1 MAAGTRSN
9 SDKRDECDYVVAFL
23 KSDEFSDIIKKI
35 VSKETKLLQKQIAD
49 LKTDI
54 QILRQSNIELVKVL
68 TDKSYIQSK
77 SSTVNN
83 DETTVFPITS
93 VSYADKTNSGKTSS
107 GQTQQKRITQKI
119 ISGEEILVHK
129 NKKNVAENINI
140 ETSSLERNIGLS
152 QNEDWV
158 NVKRKKSYRNNKR
171 SITGS
176 CDSIELKAV
185 PKKSFLFVSRIRPNT
200 DKSALKAH
208 LVQYFPEAEV
218 EDLTSSYPEVY
229 KSFKVIVNQTSFE
242 DALDSSKWPSGAYV
256 TKFFRKY
263 KST

>member
-1 MAAGTRSN
+1 MKKYLYLHK
-9 SDKRDECDYVVAFL
+9 DK
-23 KSDEFSDIIKKI
+23 K
-35 VSKETKLLQKQIAD
+35 
-49 LKTDI
+49 
-54 QILRQSNIELVKVL
+54 
-68 TDKSYIQSK
+68 
-77 SSTVNN
+77 
-83 DETTVFPITS
+83 
-93 VSYADKTNSGKTSS
+93 YA
-107 GQTQQKRITQKI
+107 
-119 ISGEEILVHK
+119 
-129 NKKNVAENINI
+129 AENINI

-158 NVKRKKSYRNNKR
+158 NVRRKKSHHNNKR